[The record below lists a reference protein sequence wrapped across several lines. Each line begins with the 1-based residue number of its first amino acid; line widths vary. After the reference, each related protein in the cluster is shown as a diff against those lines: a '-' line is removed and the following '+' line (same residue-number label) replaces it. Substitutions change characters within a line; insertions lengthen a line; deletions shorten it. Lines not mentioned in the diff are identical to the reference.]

1 MQSTLSAKYIVNTNL
16 SLYNRKHLSRYGN
29 IEAYRL
35 RSTEISR
42 QRGVTAI
49 NRNAVTQAF
58 WRDFAVCTYRE
69 PQTQDF
75 TELDDLLRQ
84 KPTSIER
91 GVPVGTKGLDRGA
104 ELSEFCV
111 GSEPV
116 RAIQGAIRV

>member
-1 MQSTLSAKYIVNTNL
+1 MQSTLSAKYIVNVNL
-16 SLYNRKHLSRYGN
+16 SLHNRKCLSRYGN

-42 QRGVTAI
+42 RRGVTAT

-75 TELDDLLRQ
+75 TDLNDLLRQ
-84 KPTSIER
+84 KPTRIER
-91 GVPVGTKGLDRGA
+91 GVPVGTKGLDRHA
-104 ELSEFCV
+104 EQREVCA

-116 RAIQGAIRV
+116 RAMRGAM